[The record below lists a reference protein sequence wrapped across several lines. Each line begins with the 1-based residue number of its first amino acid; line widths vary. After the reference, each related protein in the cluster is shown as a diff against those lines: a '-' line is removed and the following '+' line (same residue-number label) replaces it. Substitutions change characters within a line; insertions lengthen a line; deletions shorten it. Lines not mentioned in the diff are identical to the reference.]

1 MKKYLIA
8 FTNEELKVL
17 LENEE
22 YDNFMYIVKQMDK
35 DDIIELMKDLLIK

>member
-1 MKKYLIA
+1 MIA

-22 YDNFMYIVKQMDK
+22 FDNFMYIVKQMDK
-35 DDIIELMKDLLIK
+35 NDIIELIKDLLIK

>member
-1 MKKYLIA
+1 MIA

-35 DDIIELMKDLLIK
+35 NDIIELIKDLLVK

>member
-1 MKKYLIA
+1 MTA

-22 YDNFMYIVKQMDK
+22 FDNFMYIVKQMDK
-35 DDIIELMKDLLIK
+35 NDIIESMKDLLIK

>member
-1 MKKYLIA
+1 MTA

-22 YDNFMYIVKQMDK
+22 FDNFMYIVKQMDK
-35 DDIIELMKDLLIK
+35 NDIIELMKDLLIK